1 MKGPGSSLDTKNPER
16 TRDDSHKIVA
26 DTHDFCGAIMEEGS
40 NVPPFSADHP
50 MSNNPTTTRELY
62 DRYVIPTYARFDL
75 RLARGQGTEVW
86 DEGGKR
92 YLDFGAGIAVTSIGH
107 AHPRVITA
115 MQQQIGTLVH
125 TSNLYYTRPQAEL
138 AERLVRLIN
147 EPAAPRGKVFFCN
160 SGAEANE
167 ALYKLARKF
176 GNDGLSPAPKHT
188 VGEDV
193 GPDQNRTGI
202 ITMLGSFHGRTLA
215 GIAATGQEKVKKSF
229 EPPVQGFAHVPYNDG
244 PALLAAVQEPNTVAI
259 LLEPIQGEIGVNPA
273 TPRFLKLARD
283 LCDRH
288 GLLLMFDEVQCGLG
302 RTGDWCGWKTL
313 LGDGEIMPD
322 AVSWAKGIAG
332 GFPLGAIWVSD
343 RSVTLKSGVTIPLCD
358 LLGPGSHGTTF
369 GGTPLVSSGANEV
382 LSVIEEEGMLAN
394 ARTVGAHAKK
404 AIEAIGSPLIKDVR
418 GIGLMIAYEL
428 VGDFAEKV
436 PAAQKRSPS
445 LVVVDACH
453 EAGLLTVPSGTHAI
467 RWLPPLN
474 VSVAE
479 IDEAAAILK
488 SVLEKFV

>member
-1 MKGPGSSLDTKNPER
+1 MK
-16 TRDDSHKIVA
+16 
-26 DTHDFCGAIMEEGS
+26 
-40 NVPPFSADHP
+40 PP
-50 MSNNPTTTRELY
+50 TTRELY

-75 RLARGQGTEVW
+75 RLARGRGTEVW
-86 DEGGKR
+86 DEDGKR

-107 AHPRVITA
+107 AHPRVIA
-115 MQQQIGTLVH
+115 VMQEQIATLVH
-125 TSNLYYTRPQAEL
+125 TSNLYYTRPQAVL
-138 AERLVRLIN
+138 AERLVRLTCA
-147 EPAAPRGKVFFCN
+147 PAAPRGKVFFCN

-176 GNDGLSPAPKHT
+176 GNDGAAPAPKHS
-188 VGEDV
+188 VGEMIASE
-193 GPDQNRTGI
+193 QNRTGI

-229 EPPVQGFAHVPYNDG
+229 EPPVQGFCHVPYNDG
-244 PALLAAVQEPNTVAI
+244 PALLAAVQEPGTIAV

-273 TPRFLKLARD
+273 TPTFLKLARD

-313 LGDGEIMPD
+313 LGGGDLMPD

-343 RSVTLKSGVTIPLCD
+343 RTVTLKSGETKPLCD

-369 GGTPLVSSGANEV
+369 GGTPLVSVGANEV
-382 LSVIEEEGMLAN
+382 LAVIEEEGMLEN
-394 ARTVGAHAKK
+394 ARVVGAYAKK
-404 AIEAIGSPLIKDVR
+404 AIEALASPLIKEVR
-418 GIGLMIAYEL
+418 GVGLMIAFEL
-428 VGDFAEKV
+428 VADFAERI
-436 PAAQKRSPS
+436 PAAAQRSPS
-445 LVVVDACH
+445 LLVVDALH
-453 EAGLLTVPSGTHAI
+453 EAGLLTVPSGTHGV

-474 VSVAE
+474 VARAE
-479 IDEAAAILK
+479 IDEAASILQTA
-488 SVLEKFV
+488 LRKFV